1 MLKNTPKFVLALLA
15 DSIIWLVLISLHA
28 HHTSWCPR
36 TGYFNCYVTAGDRL
50 ANLLA
55 LVTVVATILIPLAI
69 VLWGDQ
75 FKSNALKKSSLVA
88 KEWESERKSIYVT
101 EIVGGLAVLLLISL
115 VLPLYIKSSALFWC
129 AVLYGLAVLAYA
141 FWVAFYKDPVD
152 VYRLKPLKKD
162 KEPIDVDIGR
172 ELITFTIG
180 QQPTDK
186 TTDTDTSNQLWMNQ
200 LSDERTFNAIKKTI
214 VITLNS
220 EDKQLRF
227 QWWAIWR
234 RFLISCDIDS
244 LITELN
250 TDGVLYVIL
259 GSSTAYKKDN
269 LEFTSTSFSHIAS
282 RLAKDRANADFI
294 PEMYKLVKSTY
305 TTSLD
310 PGDLYNLF
318 MPSFRAIF
326 NATSTLNDGAVQ
338 YFPDKWKV
346 TLGNLNRGQGKMPK
360 TTASIYR
367 NWIMDLQ
374 KYSNTP
380 NEDAAITTTEN
391 IFPKSSTWIVS
402 MFTKFWINFS
412 YFDEQRPELA
422 DMLNRNLSR
431 WKLYGN
437 VGSTN
442 TEWTDVESGLVTLA
456 GRNALGS
463 DNETFDLLEKV
474 GWINSDV
481 ANIFATRIKN
491 ALELI
496 QNEGEKASWKEFSDL
511 MGHWS
516 AQDTSQ
522 GQD

>member
-1 MLKNTPKFVLALLA
+1 MLKKIPKFGWALLA
-15 DSIIWLVLISLHA
+15 DSVIWLVLISLHA
-28 HHTSWCPR
+28 HHAKWCPK
-36 TGYFNCYVTAGDRL
+36 TGYFSCYAVSEDRL

-55 LVTVVATILIPLAI
+55 LVAVVATILIPVAI

-75 FKSNALKKSSLVA
+75 FKSNALKKSSSLA
-88 KEWESERKSIYVT
+88 KAWEGERTLIYVT

-129 AVLYGLAVLAYA
+129 AVLYGLWVLAYA

-152 VYRLKPLKKD
+152 VYRLKPLNKD

-180 QQPTDK
+180 QQPADK
-186 TTDTDTSNQLWMNQ
+186 TTDSDTSNQLWMNQ

-214 VITLNS
+214 ITTLNS

-244 LITELN
+244 LISELN
-250 TDGVLYVIL
+250 SDGVLSEIL
-259 GSSTAYKKDN
+259 GSSAAYKKDN

-282 RLAKDRANADFI
+282 RLAKDKANADFI

-326 NATSTLNDGAVQ
+326 NATSTLNDDAVQ

-367 NWIMDLQ
+367 SWIMDLQ
-374 KYSNTP
+374 KYSNKP

-391 IFPKSSTWIVS
+391 IFPKSSTWIIS
-402 MFTKFWINFS
+402 MFTKFWINYA
-412 YFDEQRPELA
+412 YFDTQHPELIGNL
-422 DMLNRNLSR
+422 DLNLSR
-431 WKLYGN
+431 WKLYGH
-437 VGSTN
+437 VGRVN
-442 TEWTDVESGLVTLA
+442 TEWTDVATGEVTLA
-456 GRNALGS
+456 GRNALAS
-463 DNETFDLLEKV
+463 DNETFDLLEKL
-474 GWINSDV
+474 GWINHDS
-481 ANIFATRIKN
+481 ANLFATRIQE
-491 ALELI
+491 ALRLIKGEDEIPSWQYFSELMS
-496 QNEGEKASWKEFSDL
+496 QWAG
-511 MGHWS
+511 
-516 AQDTSQ
+516 QDTSQ
-522 GQD
+522 TQA